1 MITMQ
6 VGRRHKRI
14 IEIVAQS
21 MDIWNPSMSVAV
33 PTYNSARTPGDCL
46 ESIKNQD
53 YQDETEVIIEDGSPS
68 DSIFE
73 IARDFEEK

>member
-1 MITMQ
+1 MQ

-21 MDIWNPSMSVAV
+21 VDIWNPSMSVVV
-33 PTYNSARTPGDCL
+33 PTYNSARTPGD
-46 ESIKNQD
+46 
-53 YQDETEVIIEDGSPS
+53 YQGKIDIIIEDGSTS

-73 IARDFEEK
+73 SQETLRKNEVRT